1 MAGAIELHNNNRYR
15 PLQKAAIGRLPSYLM
30 NREELMTRMFDK
42 KLIAGAT
49 AGAVMAFGA
58 AGTASAEVKTGMRC
72 RSAKGD
78 LNDRAQREPRQG

>member
-1 MAGAIELHNNNRYR
+1 M
-15 PLQKAAIGRLPSYLM
+15 PSYLM

-58 AGTASAEVKTGMRC
+58 AGIASAETDTVKM
-72 RSAKGD
+72 
-78 LNDRAQREPRQG
+78 AQQFGLLYVPLACF

>member
-30 NREELMTRMFDK
+30 NREELMTRMFGK

-49 AGAVMAFGA
+49 AGAIHGDRDRPAGGERHFPQCGDSHHPEMGHA
-58 AGTASAEVKTGMRC
+58 ALIRRRDGR
-72 RSAKGD
+72 
-78 LNDRAQREPRQG
+78 